1 MKIELSIIV
10 PVYNVEQYLLRCL
23 ESLFVQGMDE
33 SEFEVVVVND
43 GSPDNSLNIAENFAG
58 QHTNVKVIT
67 RSNGGLSAARN
78 TGLEHSEG
86 QYIWFVDSDDF
97 IEPNTVKPLLDYAIA
112 NELDALCFNLQLYFD
127 EGKIEAYNNPST
139 IDGKILCGEQYLVS
153 QPMPPAAVLAFYKRE
168 QLIKYDLRFKVGILH
183 EDQEFTPRA
192 YCLAQRISY
201 VDKAIYNYYQREGSI
216 MKSGRNDK
224 RVTSFLTICDSLYDF
239 CLANVSDNSVAYNY
253 FMKQIAFVYS
263 QALAF
268 WDINSVVTLDEL
280 KSKPYYPLAKASGL
294 NMKELFKISL
304 MNFSILLYKSITKF
318 I

>member
-1 MKIELSIIV
+1 MKRLSIIV

-23 ESLFVQGMDE
+23 DSLFFQDLEE
-33 SEFEVVVVND
+33 SEFEVVIVND
-43 GSPDNSLNIAENFAG
+43 GSPDNSLAIAEDFAKL
-58 QHTNVKVIT
+58 HSNVKVVS
-67 RSNGGLSAARN
+67 RPNGGLSAARN
-78 TGLEHSEG
+78 TGLEQAIG
-86 QYIWFVDSDDF
+86 KYVWFVDSDDF
-97 IEPNTVKPLLDYAIA
+97 IEPHCVKPLLNYVDA
-112 NELDALCFNLQLYFD
+112 NDLDALCFNLRLYFD
-127 EGKIEAYNNPST
+127 GGSVEAYHNPST
-139 IDGKILCGEQYLVS
+139 TTGKIMTGDHFLAAQS
-153 QPMPPAAVLAFYKRE
+153 MPPAAVLAFYKRE
-168 QLIKYDLRFKVGILH
+168 QLIKHGLQFKVGILH

-192 YCLAQRISY
+192 YFLAQKMAY

-224 RVTSFLTICDSLYDF
+224 RVTSLLTICDSLYDF

-280 KSKPYYPLAKASGL
+280 KSKPYYPLKKVSGL

-304 MNFSILLYKSITKF
+304 INHSIPLYKFIIKF